1 MSIVFVVCVWED
13 HEWRFDP
20 GVFFARLQECFETVP
35 PDPVPGGP
43 GAEGGE
49 AGQAGAT
56 VRMRRRDFT
65 VKLHEDKAVSIR
77 ADDVGAAQIALWVRA
92 EVPAAVPL
100 AFFDTAASFDE
111 ILLDEKMTVA
121 DLVTGRSDRR

>member
-1 MSIVFVVCVWED
+1 MRIVFVVCVWAD

-35 PDPVPGGP
+35 SDPVPGG
-43 GAEGGE
+43 GGDGGGV
-49 AGQAGAT
+49 A

-111 ILLDEKMTVA
+111 ILLDEKTTVA

>member
-1 MSIVFVVCVWED
+1 VSIVFVVCVWED
-13 HEWRFDP
+13 HEWRFDADT
-20 GVFFARLQECFETVP
+20 FFARLQQSFETVP
-35 PDPVPGGP
+35 PNPLPGGP
-43 GAEGGE
+43 GVE
-49 AGQAGAT
+49 AGAT
-56 VRMRRRDFT
+56 VRLRRRDFT

-92 EVPAAVPL
+92 EVPAEVPL

-111 ILLDEKMTVA
+111 ILLDDKTTVA

>member
-13 HEWRFDP
+13 HEWRFDADT
-20 GVFFARLQECFETVP
+20 FFVRLQESFETVP
-35 PDPVPGGP
+35 PDPVPDGP
-43 GAEGGE
+43 GAESGV
-49 AGQAGAT
+49 T
-56 VRMRRRDFT
+56 VRLRRRDFT
-65 VKLHEDKAVSIR
+65 VRLHDDKAVSIR

-92 EVPAAVPL
+92 EVPAEVPL

-111 ILLDEKMTVA
+111 ILLDEKTTVA

>member
-20 GVFFARLQECFETVP
+20 GAFYARLQECFELVP
-35 PDPVPGGP
+35 AGP
-43 GAEGGE
+43 GAEVGE
-49 AGQAGAT
+49 AGVT
-56 VRMRRRDFT
+56 VRLRRRDFT
-65 VKLHEDKAVSIR
+65 VRLHDDKAVSIR

-92 EVPAAVPL
+92 EVPAEVPL

-111 ILLDEKMTVA
+111 ILLDDKTTVA

>member
-20 GVFFARLQECFETVP
+20 GAFFARLRESFETVP
-35 PDPVPGGP
+35 PDPMPGGP
-43 GAEGGE
+43 ESE
-49 AGQAGAT
+49 AGDDSETGVT
-56 VRMRRRDFT
+56 VRLRRRDFT
-65 VKLHEDKAVSIR
+65 VRLHEDKAVSIR
-77 ADDVGAAQIALWVRA
+77 ADDVGAAQLAVWVRGQ
-92 EVPAAVPL
+92 VPLDVPL

-111 ILLDEKMTVA
+111 ILLDADTTVA

>member
-20 GVFFARLQECFETVP
+20 DTFFARLQESFETVP
-35 PDPVPGGP
+35 LDPVPDGP
-43 GAEGGE
+43 GAESGV
-49 AGQAGAT
+49 T
-56 VRMRRRDFT
+56 VRLRRRDFT
-65 VKLHEDKAVSIR
+65 VRLHDDKAVSIR

-92 EVPAAVPL
+92 EVPAEVPL

-111 ILLDEKMTVA
+111 ILLDDKTTVS

>member
-1 MSIVFVVCVWED
+1 VSIVFVVCVWED

-20 GVFFARLQECFETVP
+20 DTFFARLQESFETVP
-35 PDPVPGGP
+35 LDPVPDGP
-43 GAEGGE
+43 GAESGV
-49 AGQAGAT
+49 T
-56 VRMRRRDFT
+56 VRLRRRDFT
-65 VKLHEDKAVSIR
+65 VRLHDDKAVSIR

-92 EVPAAVPL
+92 EVPAEVPL

-111 ILLDEKMTVA
+111 ILLDDKTTVS